1 MNLWLT
7 AVEITVILLKSIFHD
22 LLSRRKLW
30 LIGITDILSHNRY
43 VCMYKTRHGY
53 SYITQ
58 RSCKTDRVWMEQCRQ
73 CCVLHSSSICCCRLQ
88 IHSYPLSPI
97 GLCVFVL
104 SCLNLVDTLP
114 FFPEA
119 GRWQLTNMKYRMD
132 RGGFFLYQNLSIE
145 PSDFP
150 IILKFPLSRRFFL
163 LISSYSSLLPFLL
176 RAFHC
181 LIIYGKISI
190 HSSFKKS

>member
-1 MNLWLT
+1 M
-7 AVEITVILLKSIFHD
+7 
-22 LLSRRKLW
+22 
-30 LIGITDILSHNRY
+30 Y
-43 VCMYKTRHGY
+43 VCIKPGMDTH
-53 SYITQ
+53 I
-58 RSCKTDRVWMEQCRQ
+58 
-73 CCVLHSSSICCCRLQ
+73 LHKGHVKQTGAGWNSVGNAVFSTAGSICYCKLQ

-97 GLCVFVL
+97 GLCDFVL

-114 FFPEA
+114 FFPET
-119 GRWQLTNMKYRMD
+119 GRWQQTNMKYRMD
-132 RGGFFLYQNLSIE
+132 RGFFFLYQNLSIE

-181 LIIYGKISI
+181 LIIYAKISI